1 MGKKVDICESI
12 RYYTRMSFYFTH
24 PTIGSGLPVLTK
36 NGAIAKQRLIDYI
49 GRLLLERNYFPLA
62 TPHIAN
68 LALFEK
74 SGHYPYYKESMFPV
88 INKIKGGGSTG
99 IVEESLV
106 LKPMN
111 CPFHI
116 LAYEDMGVVSYKEL
130 PVKFYE
136 FGQVYRNEDS
146 GALNGLFRARSFT
159 QDDGHIFC
167 MMNQIRDVIGE
178 CVELVKLI
186 CDKFQLKLAVKFS
199 KRDLVDVDKYAG
211 SYDAWGASQ
220 DILKSVCYEHFKDD
234 YVEDIGG
241 AAFYG
246 PKIDFVAKDKMN
258 REWQLGTIQLDFN
271 LPELFDISYVDMDG
285 IEKTPVLIHRALL
298 GSLERFLAILIEN
311 DLVHDY
317 LQPFNMG
324 IVWIGESKA
333 YLDWRVDD
341 LHKMGVY
348 PTVID
353 HPSNLKDGMKKLYA
367 KGITNIAI
375 IGKKEEEHHMVNFN
389 KDDYSDIAFNNHI
402 RKIFTL

>member
-1 MGKKVDICESI
+1 
-12 RYYTRMSFYFTH
+12 MSFYFTH

-49 GRLLLERNYFPLA
+49 SRLLLERNYFPLA

-68 LALFEK
+68 LAVFEK
-74 SGHYPYYKESMFPV
+74 SGHYPYYKDSMFPL
-88 INKIKGGGSTG
+88 IQFLKQDGSLAQ
-99 IVEESLV
+99 VEESLV

-116 LAYEDMGVVSYKEL
+116 LAYEDMGIVSYKEL

-186 CDKFQLKLAVKFS
+186 CDKFQLKLSVKYS
-199 KRDLVDVDKYAG
+199 KRDPANKDKYVG
-211 SYDAWGASQ
+211 PIDNWGASE

-285 IEKTPVLIHRALL
+285 IKKTPVLIHRALL

-311 DLVHDY
+311 ELVHDY

-324 IVWIGESKA
+324 VVWIGEKKT
-333 YLDWRVDD
+333 YIDHCLDIIR
-341 LHKMGVY
+341 GNQVY
-348 PTVID
+348 PTVIE
-353 HPSNLKDGMKKLYA
+353 HPANLKDAMKKLYA
-367 KGITNIAI
+367 KDITNIAI
-375 IGKKEEEHHMVNFN
+375 IGKKEEKNQTVNIN
-389 KDDYSDIAFNNHI
+389 KIDISFVGFEYGI
-402 RKIFTL
+402 RKMFTL

>member
-1 MGKKVDICESI
+1 
-12 RYYTRMSFYFTH
+12 MSFYFTH

-49 GRLLLERNYFPLA
+49 SRLLLERNYFPLA

-68 LALFEK
+68 LAVFEK
-74 SGHYPYYKESMFPV
+74 SGHYPYYKDSMFPL
-88 INKIKGGGSTG
+88 IQFLKQDGSLAQ
-99 IVEESLV
+99 VEESLV

-116 LAYEDMGVVSYKEL
+116 LAYEDMGIVSYKEL

-186 CDKFQLKLAVKFS
+186 CDKFQLKLSVKYS
-199 KRDLVDVDKYAG
+199 KRDPANKDKYVG
-211 SYDAWGASQ
+211 PIDNWGASE

-285 IEKTPVLIHRALL
+285 IKQTPVLIHRALL

-311 DLVHDY
+311 ELVHDY

-324 IVWIGESKA
+324 VIWIGEDRE
-333 YLDWRVDD
+333 YLDSCLCIIRNNQ
-341 LHKMGVY
+341 VY
-348 PTVID
+348 PTIIE
-353 HPSNLKDGMKKLYA
+353 HPSNLKDAMKKLYA
-367 KGITNIAI
+367 KDITNIAI
-375 IGKKEEEHHMVNFN
+375 IGKKEENNQTVNIN
-389 KDDYSDIAFNNHI
+389 KIDISFVGFEYGI
-402 RKIFTL
+402 RKMFSL